1 MSKHIKKIR
10 SSHHILLTN
19 SFTELKSDFHL
30 SKKLYYL
37 VDWKPFKNDENAF
50 YFILKA
56 LFVTT
61 FWSCRKNN
69 LIRKIR
75 LTSKFMTSQPGL
87 QTISIGISANISQSK
102 GNQTMQFVQLIEY
115 NKRNMFLQKL
125 CRKWGQETSYRPL
138 FIF

>member
-1 MSKHIKKIR
+1 MCKHIKKIR
-10 SSHHILLTN
+10 SSHDILLTN

-87 QTISIGISANISQSK
+87 QTISIGISDNISQSK
-102 GNQTMQFVQLIEY
+102 GNQTMQFVQLIDY

-125 CRKWGQETSYRPL
+125 CRKWGKETSSRPL

>member
-1 MSKHIKKIR
+1 MCKHIKKIR
-10 SSHHILLTN
+10 SSHDILLTN
-19 SFTELKSDFHL
+19 SFTALKPDFHL

-37 VDWKPFKNDENAF
+37 VDWKPFKNDENVF
-50 YFILKA
+50 YFMLKA

-61 FWSCRKNN
+61 FWLCRKND

-75 LTSKFMTSQPGL
+75 LTSRFMTSQPGL

-102 GNQTMQFVQLIEY
+102 GNQTMQFVQLIYY
-115 NKRNMFLQKL
+115 NKGNMFLQKL
-125 CRKWGQETSYRPL
+125 CRKWGKDTSSRPF